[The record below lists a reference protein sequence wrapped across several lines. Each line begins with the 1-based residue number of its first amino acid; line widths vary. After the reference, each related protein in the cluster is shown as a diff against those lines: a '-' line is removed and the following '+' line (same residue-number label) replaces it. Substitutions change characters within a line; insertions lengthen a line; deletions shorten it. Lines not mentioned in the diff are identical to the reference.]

1 MNSLDEQFFLHRFDS
16 YFTREFCTNFPVAC
30 QDEDCTKGD
39 VTADLL
45 EDPMAYREL
54 QIVSRENGFL
64 SGLSIIRAGLPSNI
78 SLDVCTKDG
87 EYFEGGECLAVLK
100 GGHSCLVSIE
110 RTILNILGH
119 LSGIATCASKYV
131 GASENIP
138 VFDTRKTTPTLRKIE
153 KYACFCGGA
162 SMHRENLADAVMIKD
177 NHIDK
182 QGESFSCQVNKM
194 ISNIKSK
201 SNISF
206 VEVEV
211 DTVEQ
216 LEELLKNKHCHLD
229 ILLLDNFSVDDL
241 FRSVY
246 LRNKYDSKILL
257 EASGGINL
265 QNIKS
270 VAATGVDR
278 IATGAM
284 IREAVWIDIGAD
296 WE

>member
-1 MNSLDEQFFLHRFDS
+1 EEGVL
-16 YFTREFCTNFPVAC
+16 C
-30 QDEDCTKGD
+30 G
-39 VTADLL
+39 
-45 EDPMAYREL
+45 
-54 QIVSRENGFL
+54 I
-64 SGLSIIRAGLPSNI
+64 SIIKSGLPSFI
-78 SLDVCTKDG
+78 DFDDFAKDG
-87 EYFEGGECLAVLK
+87 QCFKAGECLAVVK
-100 GGHSCLVSIE
+100 GSHSDLVVIE

-131 GASENIP
+131 DASKNIP

-162 SMHRENLADAVMIKD
+162 NIHRENLSESVMIKD

-182 QGESFSCQVNKM
+182 SLESFSCQVNEMLLK
-194 ISNIKSK
+194 IQDEHRDSSNF
-201 SNISF
+201 F

-211 DTVEQ
+211 DTVGQ
-216 LEELLKNKHCHLD
+216 LEELLKSKPCGLD
-229 ILLLDNFSVDDL
+229 IILLDNFSVEDL
-241 FRSVY
+241 MRAVL
-246 LRNKYDSKILL
+246 LRNEYDSKIRL

-270 VAATGVDR
+270 VALTGVDR